1 MRKLILLMLIGITS
15 FQIQSQNELDALRY
29 SFLTHGGTARYVA
42 MSGAFGALGADF
54 SSISTN
60 PAGIGSFRTSS
71 VMVTPLF
78 QMNTANADY
87 KNEITTIEYVGANLN
102 NIGIL
107 FNITSPENES
117 AGWKNVGFGIGYNKL
132 RTFNNDITI
141 NGYNEQ
147 NSRLDQFM
155 INSDGLHPSDLYT
168 TEWMAFDTYLTDTI
182 PGTNYLYDNQ
192 YYYKT
197 YVNQEKKI
205 TRSGGVG
212 EYVFAIG
219 GNYNNVFQIGVS
231 MGLQNIHYTENSTF
245 TESSDS
251 TELSSYSFTEK
262 LETKGTGFN
271 LKLGMIYRPTEFL
284 RIGAAFHT
292 PTFYSLKDVFSYEI
306 NSHFRTPDIDG
317 ETDYAN
323 NGLGENEYSY
333 ELYTPMRLVISTA
346 LVFAKIGIISAD
358 YEFLNYSKA
367 RLRAEDYDFEFE
379 NNKIN
384 SMYSNGHNLR
394 LGAEIK
400 LAPVYLRGGIS
411 YYGSPDNNNS
421 FSEIKSY
428 SFGIGLRTRNV
439 FVDFGFNHS
448 YNENLYH
455 LYDYEDGSEFSK
467 LSFNEDL
474 ICFTLGYVF

>member
-1 MRKLILLMLIGITS
+1 
-15 FQIQSQNELDALRY
+15 
-29 SFLTHGGTARYVA
+29 
-42 MSGAFGALGADF
+42 
-54 SSISTN
+54 
-60 PAGIGSFRTSS
+60 
-71 VMVTPLF
+71 
-78 QMNTANADY
+78 
-87 KNEITTIEYVGANLN
+87 
-102 NIGIL
+102 
-107 FNITSPENES
+107 
-117 AGWKNVGFGIGYNKL
+117 
-132 RTFNNDITI
+132 
-141 NGYNEQ
+141 
-147 NSRLDQFM
+147 
-155 INSDGLHPSDLYT
+155 
-168 TEWMAFDTYLTDTI
+168 
-182 PGTNYLYDNQ
+182 
-192 YYYKT
+192 
-197 YVNQEKKI
+197 
-205 TRSGGVG
+205 VG

-245 TESSDS
+245 TEASDS
-251 TELSSYSFTEK
+251 TELSSYNYTEK

-292 PTFYSLKDVFSYEI
+292 PTFFSLKDVFSYEI
-306 NSHFRTPDIDG
+306 NSHFRTPDNG
-317 ETDYAN
+317 ETDYASD
-323 NGLGENEYSY
+323 GGGENEYSY
-333 ELYTPMRLVISTA
+333 ELYTPMRLVVSTA

-379 NNKIN
+379 NNRIN

-448 YNENLYH
+448 YNENLYRM
-455 LYDYEDGSEFSK
+455 YDYEDGSQFSK